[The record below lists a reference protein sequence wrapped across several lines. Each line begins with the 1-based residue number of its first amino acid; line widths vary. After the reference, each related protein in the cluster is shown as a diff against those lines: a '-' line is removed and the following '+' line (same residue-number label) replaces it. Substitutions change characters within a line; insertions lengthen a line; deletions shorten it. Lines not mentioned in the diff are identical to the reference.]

1 MGGFLQAAALILLA
15 VIIGVFLSK
24 QNTDAV
30 VAVSI
35 AVSVIVLCTAI
46 RYLDPVIEF
55 LMELQD
61 AANVDQSLMEVLLK
75 AVGIGMITEIVGL
88 ICADTGNS
96 ALGKAL
102 QILSAGVMLWLSI
115 PLMRSL
121 LELVEQIMGGL

>member
-1 MGGFLQAAALILLA
+1 MSGFLQAAALILLA
-15 VIIGVFLSK
+15 VVIGVFLSK
-24 QNTDAV
+24 QSTDAV
-30 VAVSI
+30 MAVSI
-35 AVSVIVLCTAI
+35 AVSVIVLCTAV
-46 RYLDPVIEF
+46 RYLNPVIDF
-55 LMELQD
+55 LEELRT